1 MMHDFEKHS
10 GTKVSLEM
18 EGVEVYFSLE
28 EQIIIYRIVQEAVN
42 NVAKHAEAK
51 HVTLTVKEGNGNV
64 VIQIK
69 DDGKGFDIIESQ
81 TKHITERG
89 MGLAAIHERARML
102 GGTIEISSKENEGSH
117 ITLAIPITKSKG
129 T

>member
-1 MMHDFEKHS
+1 
-10 GTKVSLEM
+10 M
-18 EGVEVYFSLE
+18 EDVEEYFSLE

-51 HVTLTVKEGNGNV
+51 HVALTIKKGNGNA
-64 VIQIK
+64 VIEIK

-102 GGTIEISSKENEGSH
+102 GGTLEISSHENEGSR
-117 ITLAIPITKSKG
+117 ITLMIPIRKSKG
-129 T
+129 E